1 MANQY
6 TSGWTEKDIEF
17 LENSIGVYSFDRIAK
32 KLGKTPL
39 AVESKAEK
47 LGISNTKLASGF
59 ITVHE
64 LAQCLGVCS
73 KVVKKFTEN
82 NGLPTT
88 QRDFRIKKKHGTK
101 RLLTYIDIDNFWK
114 WAEGNKDLINWY
126 QLPKYA
132 LAPEPEWLEE
142 RRKEDYQKWL
152 KRPRPWTPEQDAQLW
167 HLFYV
172 EGKPQKEIGE
182 IMHRTKNGVEKRLKR
197 LREQKLIAV

>member
-132 LAPEPEWLEE
+132 LTPEPEWLEE

>member
-59 ITVHE
+59 ITIHE

-132 LAPEPEWLEE
+132 LTPEPEWLEE